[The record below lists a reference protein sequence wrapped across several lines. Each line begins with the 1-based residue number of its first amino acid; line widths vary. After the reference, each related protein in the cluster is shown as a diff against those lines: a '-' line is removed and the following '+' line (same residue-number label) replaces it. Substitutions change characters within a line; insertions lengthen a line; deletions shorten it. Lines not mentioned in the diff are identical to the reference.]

1 MNTLRF
7 SIRRI
12 LFLLVAATAWS
23 GLSGTSPAAD
33 PAPVNLYFMDATRT
47 HLKAEPRLV
56 PEAKSPTAFARAVL
70 ESLLEGPRE
79 GLARA
84 IPKGLTLRTA
94 FVTGEKTAYADFA
107 KNPETFAETSVLF
120 EWLAVYSIVN
130 SLVLNVPEVESV
142 KILMEGREAQTFSGH
157 VDLTGSF
164 KANMLLVR

>member
-1 MNTLRF
+1 MNTSRF

-12 LFLLVAATAWS
+12 LFLLIAATGCG
-23 GLSGTSPAAD
+23 GLSGIPSAAD
-33 PAPVNLYFMDATRT
+33 QAPINLYFMDATRT
-47 HLKAEPRLV
+47 YLKAEVRQI
-56 PEAKSPTAFARAVL
+56 PESESPTAFARAVL
-70 ESLLEGPRE
+70 EALLEGPRE

-84 IPKGLTLRTA
+84 IPKGLALRAA
-94 FVTGEKTAYADFA
+94 FVTGEKTAYVDFA

-130 SLVLNVPEVESV
+130 SLILNLPEVETV
-142 KILMEGREAQTFSGH
+142 KILMEGREVQTFSGH